1 MPIRFPSPPEAA
13 PAGEGAL
20 PPQPVYTV
28 GLDELGA
35 TGMAEESATAAPS
48 WRVSRFDAAGRSE
61 VVELSPGAAAAP
73 VSAGDDRFGPLI
85 REALAVAGQDER
97 VTDGDYEAR
106 LYRVPALTL
115 LALWLH
121 SPESVD
127 LFVPV
132 GPAPPGLERNRLYE
146 DPDFTAAV
154 NEAAAG
160 LREAYDAA
168 ENADELGS

>member
-1 MPIRFPSPPEAA
+1 V
-13 PAGEGAL
+13 L

-48 WRVSRFDAAGRSE
+48 WRVSRF
-61 VVELSPGAAAAP
+61 
-73 VSAGDDRFGPLI
+73 GPLI
-85 REALAVAGQDER
+85 REALAVADQDER
-97 VTDGDYEAR
+97 VADGNYEAR

-121 SPESVD
+121 SPASVD

-132 GPAPPGLERNRLYE
+132 GPTPPGLERNRLYE

-160 LREAYDAA
+160 LRETYEAA
-168 ENADELGS
+168 ENTDELGS

>member
-1 MPIRFPSPPEAA
+1 LA
-13 PAGEGAL
+13 
-20 PPQPVYTV
+20 
-28 GLDELGA
+28 DE
-35 TGMAEESATAAPS
+35 TASTPPS

-61 VVELSPGAAAAP
+61 VVELPDAAAAKP

-85 REALAVAGQDER
+85 REALAVAGEDDR
-97 VTDGDYEAR
+97 VESNDYEAR

-121 SPESVD
+121 SPDSVD
-127 LFVPV
+127 LFVPI

-154 NEAAAG
+154 NEAATS
-160 LREAYDAA
+160 LRETYDAA
-168 ENADELGS
+168 ENTDELGS

>member
-1 MPIRFPSPPEAA
+1 MPIRFPTPPETATAA
-13 PAGEGAL
+13 EGAL

-35 TGMAEESATAAPS
+35 TGMAEESASTAPS

-61 VVELSPGAAAAP
+61 VVELRDGAAGQP

-85 REALAVAGQDER
+85 REALAVAGEDDR
-97 VTDGDYEAR
+97 VKSHDYEAR

-121 SPESVD
+121 SPTSVD

-146 DPDFTAAV
+146 DPDFTAAI
-154 NEAAAG
+154 NEAAAS
-160 LREAYDAA
+160 LRESYDAA
-168 ENADELGS
+168 ENTDELGS

>member
-1 MPIRFPSPPEAA
+1 MPIRFPDPPETASA
-13 PAGEGAL
+13 VEGAL

-35 TGMAEESATAAPS
+35 TGIAEESATAPPS
-48 WRVSRFDAAGRSE
+48 WRVSRFDPAGRSE
-61 VVELSPGAAAAP
+61 VVELGPGAAAAP

-85 REALAVAGQDER
+85 RDALAVAGQDER
-97 VTDGDYEAR
+97 VADGDYEAR
-106 LYRVPALTL
+106 LFRVPALTL

-121 SPESVD
+121 SPASVD
-127 LFVPV
+127 LFVPI
-132 GPAPPGLERNRLYE
+132 GPPPPGLERNRLYE

-154 NEAAAG
+154 NDAAAG

-168 ENADELGS
+168 ENTDELGS

>member
-1 MPIRFPSPPEAA
+1 MPIRFPPPPEAA
-13 PAGEGAL
+13 ATAEGPL

-35 TGMAEESATAAPS
+35 TGVAEESASTPPS
-48 WRVSRFDAAGRSE
+48 WRVSRFDASGRSE
-61 VVELSPGAAAAP
+61 VVELPTAAAAQP

-85 REALAVAGQDER
+85 REALAVAGEDDR
-97 VTDGDYEAR
+97 VQGHDYEAR

-121 SPESVD
+121 SPTSVD
-127 LFVPV
+127 LFVPI
-132 GPAPPGLERNRLYE
+132 GPAPPGLERHHLYE

-154 NEAAAG
+154 NEAATS
-160 LREAYDAA
+160 LRETYDAA
-168 ENADELGS
+168 ENTDELGS

>member
-35 TGMAEESATAAPS
+35 TGLAEESAGAAPS

-61 VVELSPGAAAAP
+61 VVELGEGAAAAP

-85 REALAVAGQDER
+85 REALAIAGQDER
-97 VTDGDYEAR
+97 VAGHDYEAR

-121 SPESVD
+121 SQTSVD
-127 LFVPV
+127 LFVPI
-132 GPAPPGLERNRLYE
+132 GPAPPGLERNRLY
-146 DPDFTAAV
+146 DDAGFTAAV

>member
-1 MPIRFPSPPEAA
+1 MPIRFPAPPDAA
-13 PAGEGAL
+13 PAAEGAL

-35 TGMAEESATAAPS
+35 TGVAGESAGGAPS

-61 VVELSPGAAAAP
+61 VVELREGAPGEP

-85 REALAVAGQDER
+85 REALAVAGEDDR
-97 VTDGDYEAR
+97 VEGQDYEAR

-121 SPESVD
+121 SPVSVD
-127 LFVPV
+127 LFVPI

-154 NEAAAG
+154 NEAATS
-160 LREAYDAA
+160 LRGTYDAA
-168 ENADELGS
+168 ENTDELGS

>member
-13 PAGEGAL
+13 AGAEGTI

-35 TGMAEESATAAPS
+35 TGVAEESATRPPS
-48 WRVSRFDAAGRSE
+48 WRVSRFDADGRSE
-61 VVELSPGAAAAP
+61 VVEVREDATAPP

-85 REALAVAGQDER
+85 REALGVAGEDDR
-97 VTDGDYEAR
+97 VEAGDYEAR

-121 SPESVD
+121 SPTSVD

-132 GPAPPGLERNRLYE
+132 GPAPPGLERNRVYE

-154 NEAAAG
+154 NDAAASQ
-160 LREAYDAA
+160 REAYDAA
-168 ENADELGS
+168 ENTDELGS

>member
-13 PAGEGAL
+13 EPAEGAL

-28 GLDELGA
+28 GLDQLGA
-35 TGMAEESATAAPS
+35 TGVAEESATVPPS

-61 VVELSPGAAAAP
+61 VVELRDAP
-73 VSAGDDRFGPLI
+73 TTEHVSAGDDRFGPMI
-85 REALAVAGQDER
+85 REALAVASEDDRVEGQ
-97 VTDGDYEAR
+97 DYEAR

-121 SPESVD
+121 SPTAVD

-132 GPAPPGLERNRLYE
+132 GPSPPGLERNRLYE
-146 DPDFTAAV
+146 DSDFTAAI
-154 NEAAAG
+154 NDAAAG
-160 LREAYDAA
+160 LRETYDAA
-168 ENADELGS
+168 ENTDELGS